1 MQSDPPASDPQ
12 QIGNAFV
19 EQYYTILH
27 KDPSYAYKFYL
38 DLSVLSRPCPDGSMK
53 SVTTLKEINELILSL
68 DSQSYRAEISCAD
81 AQFSLA
87 NSVIVLVTG
96 SLIGTDD
103 VRRKFTQSFFLA
115 PQEGGYYVLND
126 LFRYVDDKESVDVAY
141 DDVDESSQAAL
152 AQDAE
157 VTPLP
162 DNAAENHSTAP
173 LSNDDNSIEEVS
185 HPLDN
190 DKLSV
195 PENGVVSEQLP
206 PPAEKSQKDSRP
218 VSQTTPAIVKE
229 NAPKKSYL
237 SVVHAL
243 TNNSAP
249 FKAPPPKPKPAEQSQ
264 KSVIP
269 EESAPKSNKTP
280 ERNNESSGKNAS
292 IFVANLPMNTTE
304 ETLKE
309 VFQKFGSIKP
319 NGIQVRSFKDNKNCF
334 GFVEFESATSVQS
347 AVTTSQ
353 RRRKARQ
360 VNTFIKRPNN
370 GGRPG
375 WGGYKDENGYR
386 NDNFRGRGNLNGN
399 RNFRK
404 NERSE
409 LSGQARGSTGRN
421 GDANRNINQNG
432 GQRVTAN

>member
-319 NGIQVRSFKDNKNCF
+319 NGIQVRSFKNSSLLLQCKVLLRLLLSRLAADKP
-334 GFVEFESATSVQS
+334 TSKKS
-347 AVTTSQ
+347 EA
-353 RRRKARQ
+353 
-360 VNTFIKRPNN
+360 RPNN

>member
-1 MQSDPPASDPQ
+1 MTTQSDSPASDPQ

-38 DLSVLSRPCPDGSMK
+38 DSSVLSRPCPDGSVK

-126 LFRYVDDKESVDVAY
+126 LFRYVDDKESVDVAN

-152 AQDAE
+152 AQDAQ

-162 DNAAENHSTAP
+162 DNAAENHSTTP
-173 LSNDDNSIEEVS
+173 LSNDDNSVEEVS

-190 DKLSV
+190 VKLSV

-206 PPAEKSQKDSRP
+206 PPAEKSQKDSHP
-218 VSQTTPAIVKE
+218 VSQSQTAPPLVNE

-243 TNNSAP
+243 TKNSAP

-347 AVTTSQ
+347 AVTASPITIGG
-353 RRRKARQ
+353 RQ
-360 VNTFIKRPNN
+360 ANIEEKRGPNN

-375 WGGYKDENGYR
+375 WGGYKDENG
-386 NDNFRGRGNLNGN
+386 
-399 RNFRK
+399 
-404 NERSE
+404 
-409 LSGQARGSTGRN
+409 
-421 GDANRNINQNG
+421 
-432 GQRVTAN
+432 